1 MPPHIVKPDYAEG
14 GLPLSELEAKKA
26 AGKPVDIHAGAELD
40 ALRHAAKVARE
51 VRHRRPKWPLH
62 RTISDSAAVCRRSL
76 VKVRRACRCW
86 TSRAA
91 SCVLA

>member
-1 MPPHIVKPDYAEG
+1 LDWGLFGEEVFGQSLQVVVPPHIVKPDYAEG

-51 VRHRRPKWPLH
+51 VRHRRPN
-62 RTISDSAAVCRRSL
+62 
-76 VKVRRACRCW
+76 
-86 TSRAA
+86 
-91 SCVLA
+91 